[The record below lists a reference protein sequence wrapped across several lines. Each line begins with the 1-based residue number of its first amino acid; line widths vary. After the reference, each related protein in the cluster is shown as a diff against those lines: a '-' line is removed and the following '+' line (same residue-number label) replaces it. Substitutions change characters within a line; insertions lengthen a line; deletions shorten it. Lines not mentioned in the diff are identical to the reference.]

1 MLLSSI
7 LSSFLPAN
15 SNPQE
20 FRVRIIRAG
29 SDEYAEIVLNAA
41 AKAVET
47 SAAVIAPPP
56 SMGRVRSMFQWNS
69 KPEPVKADD
78 ITTDLEI
85 AKAPDEKPNSFT
97 EALAESHYTLLEIPT
112 DFDGSNE
119 GGDLLRRAFRQTS
132 RRLHPDKPRG
142 SEEMF
147 QLAAA
152 AHAVL
157 LDAAERE
164 RYDKGYD
171 MPHREEGIDHYAGGY
186 GQASGKNGQLNQGNG
201 FSIHHGSTLHWAWP
215 RFQGFSL
222 EDEIQRHYYPER
234 HGLRLFGDP
243 LENKRRHEER
253 TTKR

>member
-1 MLLSSI
+1 M
-7 LSSFLPAN
+7 
-15 SNPQE
+15 
-20 FRVRIIRAG
+20 
-29 SDEYAEIVLNAA
+29 
-41 AKAVET
+41 
-47 SAAVIAPPP
+47 
-56 SMGRVRSMFQWNS
+56 
-69 KPEPVKADD
+69 
-78 ITTDLEI
+78 
-85 AKAPDEKPNSFT
+85 KPNSFT

-215 RFQGFSL
+215 RFQGFQPRMKFSAITTPSVMDCACSVIHLRINAAMKRGQQEVTPDPNQSKDGTLVL
-222 EDEIQRHYYPER
+222 EAQVLADSEQAPHERQRAQC
-234 HGLRLFGDP
+234 GG
-243 LENKRRHEER
+243 
-253 TTKR
+253 